1 MKFRGEEGNF
11 KTNKCEF
18 RISFSFPA
26 LLPLLL
32 SFVCCAFL
40 TPTAFFKEAFRIG
53 DARKVAGTL
62 LGMRRSLRVLS
73 DVPDHPRDRSH
84 WLALRI
90 DWRLLLLPS
99 SSLHLP
105 RTVLVCPSQLEDIY
119 ICKVKVFVL

>member
-1 MKFRGEEGNF
+1 MKFGGEEGNF

-73 DVPDHPRDRSH
+73 DVPDHPQRQIA
-84 WLALRI
+84 LAGLEN
-90 DWRLLLLPS
+90 RLEALIAPKL
-99 SSLHLP
+99 
-105 RTVLVCPSQLEDIY
+105 QLAFAAHSIGMS
-119 ICKVKVFVL
+119 KST